1 MNDNFN
7 NLEQENF
14 DAVGIVGQ
22 SDVPS
27 NDTTSLLEQLKK
39 IEEAIH
45 NEAADIKKII
55 SDREKKF
62 VEEKISEPVEVVDY
76 STPTAN
82 DLGEQEQPAF
92 MAEEKEPESID
103 TVKEPEVVDY
113 LAPAINDLETQEQPA
128 FMAEEKVPEPIDTVK
143 EPEVVD
149 YSTPAINDL
158 GEQEQPATMA
168 EEKVPESIDTVKE
181 PEVVDYS
188 VPAINDLGE
197 QEQPVTMVEE
207 KVPEPTDTVKGPE
220 VVDYSVPAI
229 NDLGTQGQPAT
240 MDPEEPLLKP
250 VSVDSIEQT
259 TTIPMDEILA
269 SVAPKAPE
277 DIVANEQQPEPVTPD
292 SFYTNETKLITP
304 ILTAEKISIEGKPQR
319 VTTIDESENQ
329 LITEKNKSS
338 MTLINK
344 A

>member
-113 LAPAINDLETQEQPA
+113 
-128 FMAEEKVPEPIDTVK
+128 
-143 EPEVVD
+143 
-149 YSTPAINDL
+149 STPAINDL
-158 GEQEQPATMA
+158 GEQEQPA
-168 EEKVPESIDTVKE
+168 
-181 PEVVDYS
+181 
-188 VPAINDLGE
+188 
-197 QEQPVTMVEE
+197 TMVEE

>member
-45 NEAADIKKII
+45 NEAADIKRII
-55 SDREKKF
+55 SDRENKF

-76 STPTAN
+76 STPAIN
-82 DLGEQEQPAF
+82 DLGEQEQPVSMAEEKVPEPIDEVKEPEVVDYSTPTISDLGEQEQPVS

-113 LAPAINDLETQEQPA
+113 SAPAINDLGEQEQPA
-128 FMAEEKVPEPIDTVK
+128 FMAEEKVPEPINTVK

-158 GEQEQPATMA
+158 G
-168 EEKVPESIDTVKE
+168 
-181 PEVVDYS
+181 
-188 VPAINDLGE
+188 
-197 QEQPVTMVEE
+197 
-207 KVPEPTDTVKGPE
+207 
-220 VVDYSVPAI
+220 
-229 NDLGTQGQPAT
+229 TQGQPAT
-240 MDPEEPLLKP
+240 MGQEEPSLRP

-269 SVAPKAPE
+269 SMAPKAPE
-277 DIVANEQQPEPVTPD
+277 DIAINEQQPEPVAPD

-329 LITEKNKSS
+329 LIAENNKSS